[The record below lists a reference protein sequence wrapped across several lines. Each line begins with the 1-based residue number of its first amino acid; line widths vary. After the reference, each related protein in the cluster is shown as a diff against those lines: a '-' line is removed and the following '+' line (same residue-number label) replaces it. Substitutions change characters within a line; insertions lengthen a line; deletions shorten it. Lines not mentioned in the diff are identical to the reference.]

1 MRRVQLLFL
10 SAISGILLSF
20 PWIFPGLDWVLLFAF
35 VPLLLVDSLQFKQRK
50 SENLSSS
57 FLFGFVAFLIWN
69 IFSTWWISY
78 VSLLGML
85 FITSLNS
92 LFMSSVWWLKNKV
105 HQKFGATSGY
115 FSLIVFWIAFEFL
128 NHHGL
133 LPWPWLTLGNG
144 FANTVKIIQWYEF
157 TGVLGGSVWI
167 LLSNILIF
175 IAVRNLLDQAHR
187 KFVRSIGLA
196 LSAIISPIALS
207 SYSYFNYSEKG
218 VMQNVVALQPNIDP
232 YTQKFVGMSTDDQIS
247 KLISL
252 AESKITDSTD
262 LILAPETSWPPLLE
276 DSLAHQ
282 SPSLLPLTEIMK
294 RFPDVSF
301 IVGAITQR
309 KFRNGEQISNT
320 ARQSDDGKYF
330 FDVFNSAVMIDRT
343 CRVQFNHK
351 NILVAGVE
359 KDPFREYFSFL
370 PDYMLDLGGINGS
383 LASGKEPKVFD
394 LSGTGK
400 IGSVICFE
408 SVFGEHVR
416 QLVMNGANYIA
427 VLTNDGWWKDFPGVW
442 QHFGYSKIRAIET
455 RRSVVR
461 SANTGISGCI
471 NQRGDVLV
479 QTKIDVCDGVSSRIG
494 MNNSITFYVR
504 HGDYLGWIS
513 LFLSGM
519 IGIYFGLPKVGKGQK
534 KSALIR
540 L

>member
-20 PWIFPGLDWVLLFAF
+20 PWIFPELSWVLLFAF
-35 VPLLLVDSLQFKQRK
+35 VPLLLADRLQIQQRK
-50 SENLSSS
+50 SENLSPS

-69 IFSTWWISY
+69 IFSIWWISY
-78 VSLLGML
+78 VSLTGML

-92 LFMSSVWWLKNKV
+92 LFMSTVWWLRNAV
-105 HQKFGATSGY
+105 QQKFGVASGY
-115 FSLIVFWIAFEFL
+115 FSLIIFWIAFEFL

-144 FANTVKIIQWYEF
+144 FANTVKLIQWYEF

-175 IAVRNLLDQAHR
+175 IAVRNLLDQERR
-187 KFVRSIGLA
+187 KSVRSIGFA
-196 LSAIISPIALS
+196 LSAIIFPIALS
-207 SYSYFNYSEKG
+207 LYMYINYTEKG
-218 VMQNVVALQPNIDP
+218 TMQNVVALQPNIDP
-232 YTQKFVGMSTDDQIS
+232 YTQKFSGMSADDQIS

-262 LILAPETSWPPLLE
+262 LILAPETSLPPLWE

-282 SPSLLPLTEIMK
+282 SPSLFPLSQIME

-309 KFRNGEQISNT
+309 KFRNGEPISNT

-330 FDVFNSAVMIDRT
+330 FDVFNSAVMIDRVG
-343 CRVQFNHK
+343 RVRFGHK

-394 LSGTGK
+394 LSGSRK
-400 IGSVICFE
+400 VGSVICFE

-416 QLVMNGANYIA
+416 QLVRNGANYIA
-427 VLTNDGWWKDFPGVW
+427 VLTNDGWWKDSPGVW
-442 QHFGYSKIRAIET
+442 QHFGYSKVRAVET

-471 NQRGDVLV
+471 NQRGDVFV
-479 QTKIDVCDGVSSRIG
+479 QTKVDVCDAVSSRIR

-504 HGDYLGWIS
+504 YGDYLGWIS

-519 IGIYFGLPKVGKGQK
+519 IGIYIVLPKVGKGQK
-534 KSALIR
+534 NPH
-540 L
+540 